1 MKQPR
6 ARLLVFNDP
15 HPMRVE
21 KELAAEIGL
30 NESILFLQIEFLIS
44 ISRHEH
50 DGRLW
55 TYQSLQDLHDN
66 YFPWWSLMTIS
77 RIIKALEK
85 RELLIVGNYNKSGF
99 DRTQWF
105 ALNEEGINK
114 LQSVKLQPAPIYQND
129 KRVSQNDEIE
139 SNNLINRSS
148 QIDTTIPETTTE
160 TTQRGGDTRERQ
172 NTAAAETTRLS
183 AEQREYVDRL
193 MSEQMLMRD
202 QATKAAAL
210 DCMTGDALDRLQVW
224 RSQMV
229 ERNLHLPQHKQ
240 KKPQAILAAC
250 LKQGCLPDDLPPPP
264 PREMTEAEKEA
275 RYLAEFYSRTV
286 HPADYRR

>member
-129 KRVSQNDEIE
+129 KRVYQNDEIE
-139 SNNLINRSS
+139 SNNLINRSN
-148 QIDTTIPETTTE
+148 QNDTTIPETTTE
-160 TTQRGGDTRERQ
+160 TTQRGGVD
-172 NTAAAETTRLS
+172 NSRLS
-183 AEQREYVDRL
+183 AENAAAAVDQDVVNRL
-193 MSEQMLMRD
+193 MNKKGCALNRNQAIAYASRHTFTPDELDGLDEWASAKRD
-202 QATKAAAL
+202 QGKNPA
-210 DCMTGDALDRLQVW
+210 
-224 RSQMV
+224 
-229 ERNLHLPQHKQ
+229 
-240 KKPQAILAAC
+240 AILV
-250 LKQGCLPDDLPPPP
+250 KDYVPYGDLPDDLPKAKRKDLWPQLPGGGVDYD
-264 PREMTEAEKEA
+264 ELNKIA
-275 RYLAEFYSRTV
+275 RTKPWILQNRWA
-286 HPADYRR
+286 